1 MENRSWRTKSVAM
14 LIGEYTHSLDPK
26 KRLSVPAK
34 LRKVLGKGAVITRG
48 LDTCLFVFPV
58 PQWKELA
65 EKLSSLP
72 ISQSDSRSFS
82 RLLLSGA
89 MEVAFDRLGRI
100 LVPDYLKSYAGLDRE
115 VVVAGMYTRLDIW
128 DALAWNRYKKGME
141 KRSDEIAQ
149 KLGDLGAI

>member
-1 MENRSWRTKSVAM
+1 M

-48 LDTCLFVFPV
+48 LDACLFVFPV
-58 PQWKELA
+58 PQWRELA
-65 EKLSSLP
+65 EKLSALP

-89 MEVAFDRLGRI
+89 MEVSFDRLGRI
-100 LVPDYLKSYAGLDRE
+100 LVPDYLKAYAGLDRN
-115 VVVAGMYTRLDIW
+115 VVIAGLYTRLEIW
-128 DALAWNRYKKGME
+128 DAKKWSVYTKQME

>member
-1 MENRSWRTKSVAM
+1 M
-14 LIGEYTHSLDPK
+14 LIGEYQHSLDSK

-34 LRKVLGKGAVITRG
+34 MRKVLGKGAVITRG
-48 LDTCLFVFPV
+48 LDTCLFIFPV
-58 PQWKELA
+58 PQWRKLA
-65 EKLSSLP
+65 EKLSALP

-89 MEVAFDRLGRI
+89 MEVTFDQLGRI
-100 LVPDYLKSYAGLDRE
+100 LVPDYLKQYAGLKRE
-115 VVVAGMYTRLDIW
+115 VIVAGMYTRLELW
-128 DALAWNRYKKGME
+128 DSVTWSAYKKSME

>member
-1 MENRSWRTKSVAM
+1 M

-34 LRKVLGKGAVITRG
+34 LRRVLGKGAVITRG
-48 LDTCLFVFPV
+48 LDACLFVFPV
-58 PQWKELA
+58 PQWRTLA
-65 EKLSSLP
+65 EKLSALP

-89 MEVAFDRLGRI
+89 MEVTFDQLGRI
-100 LVPDYLKSYAGLDRE
+100 LVPDYLKQYANLKHE
-115 VVVAGMYTRLDIW
+115 VVVAGMYTRLELW
-128 DALAWNRYKKGME
+128 DSRTWSAYKEKME

>member
-1 MENRSWRTKSVAM
+1 M

-48 LDTCLFVFPV
+48 LDACLFVFPV
-58 PQWKELA
+58 PQWRQLA
-65 EKLSSLP
+65 EKLAALP

-89 MEVAFDRLGRI
+89 MEVSFDRLGRI
-100 LVPDYLKSYAGLDRE
+100 LVPDYLKSYAGLSRN
-115 VVVAGMYTRLDIW
+115 VVIAGVYTRLEIW
-128 DALAWNRYKKGME
+128 DAKQWEVYKKRIE
-141 KRSDEIAQ
+141 SKSDDIAQ

>member
-1 MENRSWRTKSVAM
+1 M
-14 LIGEYTHSLDPK
+14 LIGEYTHSVDPK

-58 PQWKELA
+58 PQWRALA
-65 EKLSSLP
+65 EKLAALP

-89 MEVAFDRLGRI
+89 MEVTFDRLGRI
-100 LVPDYLKSYAGLDRE
+100 LVPDYLKSYAGLDRN
-115 VVVAGMYTRLDIW
+115 VVIAGLYTRLEIW
-128 DALAWNRYKKGME
+128 DAKRWDAYKKRIE
-141 KRSDEIAQ
+141 RRSDDIAQ